1 MAMKKVFCFIFI
13 CFQLCI
19 LFTSCGGQQEKNLE
33 SEPVQL
39 SDGTY
44 YPVKCN
50 DYGEFPAF
58 EHFKSQ
64 LEKFPPLSEYFSL
77 TEETVLD
84 IAVAILRNTG
94 RHHLEEPTR
103 YDIVYN
109 EELDTYYVYIF
120 PLKPTLDGG
129 VNFMI
134 RSNGEILAIWND
146 G

>member
-1 MAMKKVFCFIFI
+1 MKKMFCFILI

-19 LFTSCGGQQEKNLE
+19 LFASCGGQQDNNLE
-33 SEPVQL
+33 NEPVQL

-50 DYGEFPAF
+50 NYGNYSAF
-58 EHFKSQ
+58 ELYS
-64 LEKFPPLSEYFSL
+64 LDDFPSLSEYFTL
-77 TEETVLD
+77 TEETILD

-94 RHHLEEPTR
+94 KHHLEEPTQ
-103 YDIVYN
+103 YDIVYSD
-109 EELDTYYVYIF
+109 ELDTYYVCIF